1 MGTEAGIMMS
11 LVPPIDGLVA
21 SAAGAA
27 GKELSVPT
35 TTLLPGGTVVAVRI
49 RALKGAR
56 FDIWDGDSALDEILA
71 CGHRELARNDVRKAR
86 DIAERF
92 GLEFTGTGFLLRG
105 ISSDQISAGIVH
117 VAEAARQWAHSVI
130 LQSQKRQRRA
140 LLELTEER
148 LKKVFPSKAIARH
161 RELLGAS
168 NKRHQ
173 FDFVVDLPGD
183 RFAVFE
189 TVAPSPV
196 SLSSTHLKFFDLRE
210 AHKDWPREAI
220 VADLADWA
228 APDINLLAQVA
239 SHVRDPS
246 AEWDD
251 LVQLA
256 A

>member
-1 MGTEAGIMMS
+1 MMS
-11 LVPPIDGLVA
+11 FVPHIHGLVA
-21 SAAGAA
+21 ADAGAA
-27 GKELSVPT
+27 GEELSVPT

-49 RALKGAR
+49 RALKGER
-56 FDIWDGDSALDEILA
+56 FDIWDGESALDEIQA
-71 CGHRELARNDVRKAR
+71 CGHRELTRSDVRKAR
-86 DIAERF
+86 DIAERL

-105 ISSDQISAGIVH
+105 ISRDRIPAGIAY

-130 LQSQKRQRRA
+130 LQSRKRERGT

-148 LKKVFPSKAIARH
+148 LKKVFPSRAIARD

-168 NKRHQ
+168 NKRHR

-196 SLSSTHLKFFDLRE
+196 SLSGTHLKFFDLRE

-220 VADLADWA
+220 VADLVDWA
-228 APDINLLAQVA
+228 AADINLLAQVA
-239 SHVRDPS
+239 SHVRDPR

-251 LVQLA
+251 LAQLA